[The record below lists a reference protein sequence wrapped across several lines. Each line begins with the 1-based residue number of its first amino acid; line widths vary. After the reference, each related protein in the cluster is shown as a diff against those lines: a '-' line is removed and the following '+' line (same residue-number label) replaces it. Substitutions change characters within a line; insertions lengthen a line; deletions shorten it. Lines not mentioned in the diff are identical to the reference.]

1 MGLLFGSLLKGA
13 GEGAEKGIMIDER
26 QRAEAAAASDR
37 FAQMDYAAR
46 KGEEAKA
53 AEQARRDKRL
63 SEFKGEADQWRKENP
78 KASLTDFVSHFAG
91 TQYGDLLQP
100 MVQAA
105 NLEGAEKERA
115 LRMLSIQAQD
125 RRSAAADARA
135 ARGEERASV
144 RDAIALRRLQNEE
157 ASAQEA
163 KDREQRKKGLL
174 EGYLRTKANDPQ
186 GEAAYNEALV
196 AEYGVSPRELF
207 FGKAPDSEVSRKTLD
222 AEGNETTTKTKERG
236 APGKSFEKLVEGAE
250 RTAETFKGN
259 PVFKTPEGMM
269 FYYRNGVPHR
279 LGY

>member
-135 ARGEERASV
+135 ARGKSGRPYGTPSRCGDCRTKRPARRKPRTGSSV
-144 RDAIALRRLQNEE
+144 KKACSRDISGPRRMTPRG
-157 ASAQEA
+157 
-163 KDREQRKKGLL
+163 K
-174 EGYLRTKANDPQ
+174 LRTTR
-186 GEAAYNEALV
+186 LW
-196 AEYGVSPRELF
+196 
-207 FGKAPDSEVSRKTLD
+207 SR
-222 AEGNETTTKTKERG
+222 N
-236 APGKSFEKLVEGAE
+236 
-250 RTAETFKGN
+250 TA
-259 PVFKTPEGMM
+259 
-269 FYYRNGVPHR
+269 
-279 LGY
+279 